1 MYGSRPRATPAPEP
15 TIWPEQT
22 HLDLQLLLGSSQVNS
37 KHKYLQLLKI
47 PTDWQVDHFRPE
59 EQHRLGAKKE
69 TSLVELRN
77 LLVYYS
83 PTLLACSVYWSRWKG
98 QHECCGKWS
107 FQIFIIDIKWKATGG
122 FGWLWGLTS
131 LLERNSRRL
140 YDIGVGIYREGKY
153 LDHTK
158 WILMFIFQKSSTNYW
173 AWRSDSS
180 EQWKGV
186 RFLDALASLVFKWVG
201 KVIFFPSYFQ

>member
-1 MYGSRPRATPAPEP
+1 MANGKSPSKRKLCQAGGSPCFPLGEACIQVGRLGQGRCRVQMVEHVGHMLGRRWWCGVRIETGGNTGTPEP
-15 TIWPEQT
+15 TNWPEQT
-22 HLDLQLLLGSSQVNS
+22 HLDLQLSLGWSQVNT
-37 KHKYLQLLKI
+37 KHEYLQLLNI

-107 FQIFIIDIKWKATGG
+107 FQIFIIDIKWIATSE
-122 FGWLWGLTS
+122 FCWLWG
-131 LLERNSRRL
+131 
-140 YDIGVGIYREGKY
+140 
-153 LDHTK
+153 
-158 WILMFIFQKSSTNYW
+158 
-173 AWRSDSS
+173 
-180 EQWKGV
+180 
-186 RFLDALASLVFKWVG
+186 
-201 KVIFFPSYFQ
+201 